1 MLPLCGEICCKDLD
15 LKCVKISFILCFI
28 CFVLFFF
35 ASHTRAGDVVQAE
48 SRAHG
53 WIPYKAT
60 VLQLSVHRV
69 KWTLHQM
76 QQMQNV
82 RLRRL
87 KSDQCQGELHTR
99 AVPCFRLI
107 SLDHQCQQR
116 FVYMVWSQEKKWDPG
131 FHEQIDPLPPPCYP
145 LTTYLWWCIS
155 GISCSLS
162 EWADRIDV
170 FSTWSFPHKKGKPLP
185 PLKQHWKVLFISL

>member
-1 MLPLCGEICCKDLD
+1 MWGNLLQGFRFKMCQN
-15 LKCVKISFILCFI
+15 ILYFM
-28 CFVLFFF
+28 FYLFFF
-35 ASHTRAGDVVQAE
+35 CFFLPLIPEQEMLCRQRAELMGGSHIKPL
-48 SRAHG
+48 SCS
-53 WIPYKAT
+53 
-60 VLQLSVHRV
+60 SVHRV

-87 KSDQCQGELHTR
+87 KSDQCQGELHMR